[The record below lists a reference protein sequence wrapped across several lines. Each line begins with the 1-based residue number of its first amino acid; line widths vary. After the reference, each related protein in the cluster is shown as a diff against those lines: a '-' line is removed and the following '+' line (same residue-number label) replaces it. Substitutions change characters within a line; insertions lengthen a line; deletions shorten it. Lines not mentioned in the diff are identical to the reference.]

1 MNTPISWIKAYVP
14 ELDVDINE
22 FVDRMTLSG
31 SHVECFE
38 KKDKNLEK
46 TVMNAKLSENAD
58 FAFKYREK
66 MPLTWRLFHTEY
78 DNYLSLT
85 PESFKIIEKILEKLL
100 PLYV

>member
-1 MNTPISWIKAYVP
+1 
-14 ELDVDINE
+14 
-22 FVDRMTLSG
+22 
-31 SHVECFE
+31 
-38 KKDKNLEK
+38 
-46 TVMNAKLSENAD
+46 MNAKLSENAD

-78 DNYLSLT
+78 DNFLSLT

>member
-1 MNTPISWIKAYVP
+1 
-14 ELDVDINE
+14 
-22 FVDRMTLSG
+22 MTLSG
-31 SHVECFE
+31 EEMLENKNYELFNGDCLE
-38 KKDKNLEK
+38 LMKDKNLEK

-78 DNYLSLT
+78 DNFLSLT

>member
-1 MNTPISWIKAYVP
+1 M
-14 ELDVDINE
+14 
-22 FVDRMTLSG
+22 
-31 SHVECFE
+31 
-38 KKDKNLEK
+38 KDKNLEK

-78 DNYLSLT
+78 DNFLSLT